1 MRVPFGLDAHG
12 NAVWADQIPYD
23 RNGFKCGLVCPDPN
37 CGKRLK
43 AVRWSKDDPERGI
56 HYLAHEANSRCAV
69 ESNPESLLHLEAKAV
84 LQGLIG
90 HDFYLPNLSLIDSVP
105 HTSRYRNA
113 GKLEFKKYGKLTVL
127 PVPGSSVLKFGPETY
142 KSFIPGTGCMTKIED
157 VKTERDC
164 GAMCPEGLI
173 PDAVALLSH
182 ADTEIWVAIEF
193 RVSHPKAIEDVRK
206 YATVDFPVMEISIT
220 DDIANAGNI
229 RKSLAE
235 RITGTGH
242 ATRFAGREW
251 LYSPAA
257 KKILNLE
264 YANKLLFDCQAGD
277 RDGMDPR
284 RCAREDL
291 INGVIAEFGSE
302 YIMTGDAGQKNRLNS
317 AEILRFELDSVPT
330 DGNGHI
336 TGYFHGFPLGTSLED
351 ISAAIDNVGKVENG
365 HPNRID
371 VPEEPERIEPEQNVG
386 VSNEKPTVTEIEDS
400 SIREPKSHPTQSGKP
415 VWTNLEVPPDNVRLL
430 TGVSRKTDR
439 PWYRADCTLGEESS
453 IKPGGK
459 FKILLSER
467 QYARADAQKKA
478 GKPVSLGL
486 KTARYPDGVEIDG
499 EMVALEDLA
508 ADINV
513 RKTNPLPKSP
523 EEYRGATEQSFDGN
537 EWVNFRFFPDLVDL
551 SKSIDPD
558 TARTDYRAD
567 VTSEVAGRN
576 CSFTLHLAKW
586 QYDKAVKDQNQNS
599 PIHIGMKL
607 KYIKGGVIPVVC
619 SRGDDK
625 SMAGMPFTSCSSLVA
640 EFSILGTNTLVVW
653 YYAIR
658 EKGG

>member
-1 MRVPFGLDAHG
+1 MWQEKLQDTAASHPWLE
-12 NAVWADQIPYD
+12 P
-23 RNGFKCGLVCPDPN
+23 
-37 CGKRLK
+37 
-43 AVRWSKDDPERGI
+43 
-56 HYLAHEANSRCAV
+56 HEAIKRKTQAPGMQLVDWYGFTVPKTKKEMFLKQSARREDLLVVGEVDNIHSFFSDYETEWR
-69 ESNPESLLHLEAKAV
+69 SNILFDDLDEA
-84 LQGLIG
+84 L
-90 HDFYLPNLSLIDSVP
+90 
-105 HTSRYRNA
+105 RY
-113 GKLEFKKYGKLTVL
+113 
-127 PVPGSSVLKFGPETY
+127 
-142 KSFIPGTGCMTKIED
+142 C
-157 VKTERDC
+157 
-164 GAMCPEGLI
+164 
-173 PDAVALLSH
+173 
-182 ADTEIWVAIEF
+182 
-193 RVSHPKAIEDVRK
+193 EDVRSG
-206 YATVDFPVMEISIT
+206 FIS
-220 DDIANAGNI
+220 DIQLHSSFIMYKEPGFKAMPG
-229 RKSLAE
+229 
-235 RITGTGH
+235 GG
-242 ATRFAGREW
+242 FAGW
-251 LYSPAA
+251 SDLFYAA
-257 KKILNLE
+257 HGNLE

-400 SIREPKSHPTQSGKP
+400 SIREPKSHPTQPKKP
-415 VWTNLEVPPDNVRLL
+415 VWTNLEVPPDSVILL

-486 KTARYPDGVEIDG
+486 KTASYPDGVEIDG
-499 EMVALEDLA
+499 EMVALEDLT

-513 RKTNPLPKSP
+513 RKTAPLPKSP

-537 EWVNFRFFPDLVDL
+537 EWVNFHFFPDLVDL

-567 VTSEVAGRN
+567 VTSEIAGRN

-586 QYDKAVKDQNQNS
+586 QYDKAVKAQNQNS

-607 KYIKGGVIPVVC
+607 KYIKGGVIPVQFEGEQFTHNYSPKKLEESLPKVQKARSVSGCRQGKGNRVSSYQDRSYRFKTEEVC
-619 SRGDDK
+619 ERGLPGAHESR
-625 SMAGMPFTSCSSLVA
+625 
-640 EFSILGTNTLVVW
+640 N
-653 YYAIR
+653 
-658 EKGG
+658 

>member
-1 MRVPFGLDAHG
+1 MWQEKLQDTAASHPWLE
-12 NAVWADQIPYD
+12 P
-23 RNGFKCGLVCPDPN
+23 
-37 CGKRLK
+37 
-43 AVRWSKDDPERGI
+43 
-56 HYLAHEANSRCAV
+56 HEAIKRKTQAPGMQLVDWYGFTVPKTKKEMFLKQSARREDLLVVGEVDNIHSFFSDYETEWR
-69 ESNPESLLHLEAKAV
+69 SNILFDDLDEA
-84 LQGLIG
+84 L
-90 HDFYLPNLSLIDSVP
+90 
-105 HTSRYRNA
+105 RY
-113 GKLEFKKYGKLTVL
+113 
-127 PVPGSSVLKFGPETY
+127 
-142 KSFIPGTGCMTKIED
+142 C
-157 VKTERDC
+157 
-164 GAMCPEGLI
+164 
-173 PDAVALLSH
+173 
-182 ADTEIWVAIEF
+182 
-193 RVSHPKAIEDVRK
+193 EDVRSG
-206 YATVDFPVMEISIT
+206 FIS
-220 DDIANAGNI
+220 DIQLHSSFIMYKEPGFKAMPG
-229 RKSLAE
+229 
-235 RITGTGH
+235 GG
-242 ATRFAGREW
+242 FAGW
-251 LYSPAA
+251 SDLFYAA
-257 KKILNLE
+257 HGNLE

-302 YIMTGDAGQKNRLNS
+302 YIMTGDAGQKNRQNS

-371 VPEEPERIEPEQNVG
+371 VPEEPERIEVEQNAG
-386 VSNEKPTVTEIEDS
+386 VSKEKAPVSEIEDS
-400 SIREPKSHPTQSGKP
+400 FIREPKSHPTQPKKP
-415 VWTNLEVPPDNVRLL
+415 VWTNLEVAPDSVILL

-459 FKILLSER
+459 LKILLSER

-513 RKTNPLPKSP
+513 RKTDPLPKSP
-523 EEYRGATEQSFDGN
+523 EEYRGATEQSFNGD
-537 EWVNFRFFPDLVDL
+537 EWVNFHFFPDLVDL

-567 VTSEVAGRN
+567 VTSEIAGRN

-607 KYIKGGVIPVVC
+607 KYIKGGVIPVQFEGEQFTHNYSPKKLEESLPKVQKARSVSGC
-619 SRGDDK
+619 RQGKGNRVSSYQDRSYRFKTEEAYERGLPGAHESRD
-625 SMAGMPFTSCSSLVA
+625 
-640 EFSILGTNTLVVW
+640 
-653 YYAIR
+653 
-658 EKGG
+658 

>member
-1 MRVPFGLDAHG
+1 MWQEKLQDTAASHPWLE
-12 NAVWADQIPYD
+12 P
-23 RNGFKCGLVCPDPN
+23 
-37 CGKRLK
+37 
-43 AVRWSKDDPERGI
+43 
-56 HYLAHEANSRCAV
+56 HEAIKRKTQAPGMQLVDWYGFTVPKTKKEMFLKQSARREDLLVVGEVDNIHSFFSDYETEWR
-69 ESNPESLLHLEAKAV
+69 SNILFDDLDEA
-84 LQGLIG
+84 L
-90 HDFYLPNLSLIDSVP
+90 
-105 HTSRYRNA
+105 RY
-113 GKLEFKKYGKLTVL
+113 
-127 PVPGSSVLKFGPETY
+127 
-142 KSFIPGTGCMTKIED
+142 C
-157 VKTERDC
+157 
-164 GAMCPEGLI
+164 
-173 PDAVALLSH
+173 
-182 ADTEIWVAIEF
+182 
-193 RVSHPKAIEDVRK
+193 EDVRSG
-206 YATVDFPVMEISIT
+206 FIS
-220 DDIANAGNI
+220 DIQLHSSFIMYKEPGFKAMPG
-229 RKSLAE
+229 
-235 RITGTGH
+235 GG
-242 ATRFAGREW
+242 FAGW
-251 LYSPAA
+251 SDLFYAA
-257 KKILNLE
+257 HGNLE

-371 VPEEPERIEPEQNVG
+371 VPEEPERIEVEQNAG
-386 VSNEKPTVTEIEDS
+386 VSKEKAPVSEIEDS
-400 SIREPKSHPTQSGKP
+400 FIREPKSHPTQPKKP
-415 VWTNLEVPPDNVRLL
+415 VWTNLEVAPDSVILL

-513 RKTNPLPKSP
+513 RKTDPLPKSP
-523 EEYRGATEQSFDGN
+523 EEYRGATEQSFNGN
-537 EWVNFRFFPDLVDL
+537 EWVNFHFFPDLVDL

-567 VTSEVAGRN
+567 VTSEIAGRN

-607 KYIKGGVIPVVC
+607 KYIKGGVITVQFEGEQFTHNYSPKKLEESLPKAQKARSVSGCRQGKGNRVSSYQDRSYRFKTKEAC
-619 SRGDDK
+619 ERGLPGAHESR
-625 SMAGMPFTSCSSLVA
+625 
-640 EFSILGTNTLVVW
+640 N
-653 YYAIR
+653 
-658 EKGG
+658 

>member
-1 MRVPFGLDAHG
+1 MWQEKLQDTAASHPWLE
-12 NAVWADQIPYD
+12 P
-23 RNGFKCGLVCPDPN
+23 
-37 CGKRLK
+37 
-43 AVRWSKDDPERGI
+43 
-56 HYLAHEANSRCAV
+56 HEAIKRKTQAPGMQLVDWYGFTVPKTKKEMFLKQSARREDLLVVGEVDNIHSFFSDYETEWR
-69 ESNPESLLHLEAKAV
+69 SNILFDDLDEA
-84 LQGLIG
+84 L
-90 HDFYLPNLSLIDSVP
+90 
-105 HTSRYRNA
+105 RY
-113 GKLEFKKYGKLTVL
+113 
-127 PVPGSSVLKFGPETY
+127 
-142 KSFIPGTGCMTKIED
+142 C
-157 VKTERDC
+157 
-164 GAMCPEGLI
+164 
-173 PDAVALLSH
+173 
-182 ADTEIWVAIEF
+182 
-193 RVSHPKAIEDVRK
+193 EDVRSG
-206 YATVDFPVMEISIT
+206 FIS
-220 DDIANAGNI
+220 DIQLHSSFIMYKEPGFKAMPG
-229 RKSLAE
+229 
-235 RITGTGH
+235 GG
-242 ATRFAGREW
+242 FAGW
-251 LYSPAA
+251 SDLFYAA
-257 KKILNLE
+257 HGNLE

-365 HPNRID
+365 HLNRID
-371 VPEEPERIEPEQNVG
+371 VPEEPERIEVEQNAG
-386 VSNEKPTVTEIEDS
+386 VSKEKPPIAEMEDT
-400 SIREPKSHPTQSGKP
+400 SIREPKSHPTQPKKP
-415 VWTNLEVPPDNVRLL
+415 VWTNLEVPPDSVILL

-459 FKILLSER
+459 FKILLGER
-467 QYARADAQKKA
+467 QYARADAQQKA

-499 EMVALEDLA
+499 EMV
-508 ADINV
+508 
-513 RKTNPLPKSP
+513 
-523 EEYRGATEQSFDGN
+523 
-537 EWVNFRFFPDLVDL
+537 DL

-567 VTSEVAGRN
+567 VTSEIAGRN

-607 KYIKGGVIPVVC
+607 KYIKGGVIPVQFEGEQFTHNYSPKKLEESLPKVQKARSVSGC
-619 SRGDDK
+619 RQGKGNRISSYQDRSYRFKTKEVYERGLPGTHESR
-625 SMAGMPFTSCSSLVA
+625 
-640 EFSILGTNTLVVW
+640 N
-653 YYAIR
+653 
-658 EKGG
+658 

>member
-1 MRVPFGLDAHG
+1 MWQEKLQDTAAFHPWLE
-12 NAVWADQIPYD
+12 P
-23 RNGFKCGLVCPDPN
+23 
-37 CGKRLK
+37 
-43 AVRWSKDDPERGI
+43 
-56 HYLAHEANSRCAV
+56 HEAIKRKTQAPGMQLVDWYGFTVPKTKKEMFLKQSARREDLLVVGEVDNIHSFFSDYETEWR
-69 ESNPESLLHLEAKAV
+69 SNILFDDLDEA
-84 LQGLIG
+84 L
-90 HDFYLPNLSLIDSVP
+90 
-105 HTSRYRNA
+105 RY
-113 GKLEFKKYGKLTVL
+113 
-127 PVPGSSVLKFGPETY
+127 
-142 KSFIPGTGCMTKIED
+142 C
-157 VKTERDC
+157 
-164 GAMCPEGLI
+164 
-173 PDAVALLSH
+173 
-182 ADTEIWVAIEF
+182 
-193 RVSHPKAIEDVRK
+193 EDVRSG
-206 YATVDFPVMEISIT
+206 FIS
-220 DDIANAGNI
+220 DIQLHSSFIMYKEPGFKAMPG
-229 RKSLAE
+229 
-235 RITGTGH
+235 GG
-242 ATRFAGREW
+242 FAGW
-251 LYSPAA
+251 SDLFYAA
-257 KKILNLE
+257 HGNLE

-302 YIMTGDAGQKNRLNS
+302 YIMTGDAGQKNRQNS

-371 VPEEPERIEPEQNVG
+371 VPEEPERIEVEQNAG
-386 VSNEKPTVTEIEDS
+386 VSKEKAPVSEIEDS
-400 SIREPKSHPTQSGKP
+400 FIREPKSHPTQPKKP
-415 VWTNLEVPPDNVRLL
+415 VWTNLEVAPDSVILL

-513 RKTNPLPKSP
+513 RKTDPLPKSP
-523 EEYRGATEQSFDGN
+523 EEYRGATEQSFNGN
-537 EWVNFRFFPDLVDL
+537 EWVNFHFFPDLVDL

-567 VTSEVAGRN
+567 VTSKIAGRN

-607 KYIKGGVIPVVC
+607 KYIKGGVIPVQFEGEQSTHNYSPKKLEESLPKAQKARSVSGC
-619 SRGDDK
+619 RQGKGNRVSSYQDRSYRFQTEEAYERGLPGAHESR
-625 SMAGMPFTSCSSLVA
+625 
-640 EFSILGTNTLVVW
+640 N
-653 YYAIR
+653 
-658 EKGG
+658 

>member
-1 MRVPFGLDAHG
+1 MWKEKLQDTAASHPWLE
-12 NAVWADQIPYD
+12 P
-23 RNGFKCGLVCPDPN
+23 
-37 CGKRLK
+37 
-43 AVRWSKDDPERGI
+43 
-56 HYLAHEANSRCAV
+56 HEAIKRKTQAPGMQLVDWYGFTVPKTKKEMFLKQSARREDLLVVGEVDNIHSFFSDYETEWR
-69 ESNPESLLHLEAKAV
+69 SNILFDDLDEA
-84 LQGLIG
+84 L
-90 HDFYLPNLSLIDSVP
+90 
-105 HTSRYRNA
+105 RY
-113 GKLEFKKYGKLTVL
+113 
-127 PVPGSSVLKFGPETY
+127 
-142 KSFIPGTGCMTKIED
+142 C
-157 VKTERDC
+157 
-164 GAMCPEGLI
+164 
-173 PDAVALLSH
+173 
-182 ADTEIWVAIEF
+182 
-193 RVSHPKAIEDVRK
+193 EDVRSG
-206 YATVDFPVMEISIT
+206 FIS
-220 DDIANAGNI
+220 DIQLHSSFIMYKEPGFKAMPG
-229 RKSLAE
+229 
-235 RITGTGH
+235 GG
-242 ATRFAGREW
+242 FAGW
-251 LYSPAA
+251 SDLFYAA
-257 KKILNLE
+257 HGNLE

-317 AEILRFELDSVPT
+317 AEILRFEIDSVPT

-365 HPNRID
+365 HLNRID
-371 VPEEPERIEPEQNVG
+371 VPEEPERIEVEQNAG
-386 VSNEKPTVTEIEDS
+386 VSKEKPPIAEMEDT
-400 SIREPKSHPTQSGKP
+400 SIREPKSHPTQPKKP
-415 VWTNLEVPPDNVRLL
+415 VWTNLEVPPDSVILL

-467 QYARADAQKKA
+467 QYARAEAQKKA

-499 EMVALEDLA
+499 EMVALDDLV

-513 RKTNPLPKSP
+513 RKTAPLPKSP
-523 EEYRGATEQSFDGN
+523 EEYRGATEQSFNGN
-537 EWVNFRFFPDLVDL
+537 EWVNFHFFPDLVDL

-567 VTSEVAGRN
+567 VTSEFAGRN

-586 QYDKAVKDQNQNS
+586 QYDKAVKAQSQNS

-607 KYIKGGVIPVVC
+607 KYIKGGVIPVQFEGEQSTHNYSPKKLEESLPKVQKARSVSGC
-619 SRGDDK
+619 RQGKGNRVSSYQDRSYRFKTKEAYEHGLPGAHESR
-625 SMAGMPFTSCSSLVA
+625 
-640 EFSILGTNTLVVW
+640 N
-653 YYAIR
+653 
-658 EKGG
+658 

>member
-1 MRVPFGLDAHG
+1 M
-12 NAVWADQIPYD
+12 WQE
-23 RNGFKCGLVCPDPN
+23 K
-37 CGKRLK
+37 
-43 AVRWSKDDPERGI
+43 
-56 HYLAHEANSRCAV
+56 
-69 ESNPESLLHLEAKAV
+69 
-84 LQGLIG
+84 LQ
-90 HDFYLPNLSLIDSVP
+90 
-105 HTSRYRNA
+105 
-113 GKLEFKKYGKLTVL
+113 
-127 PVPGSSVLKFGPETY
+127 
-142 KSFIPGTGCMTKIED
+142 
-157 VKTERDC
+157 
-164 GAMCPEGLI
+164 
-173 PDAVALLSH
+173 DAVA
-182 ADTEIWVAIEF
+182 
-193 RVSHPKAIEDVRK
+193 SHPWLEPHQDIKRKSQAPEMQLVDWYGFTVPKTEKKMFFKQSARREDLLVVGEVDNIHSFFDDYETEWKSNILFDDLDEALCYCEDVRSG
-206 YATVDFPVMEISIT
+206 FIS
-220 DDIANAGNI
+220 DIQLHSSFIMYKVPGFKAMPG
-229 RKSLAE
+229 
-235 RITGTGH
+235 GG
-242 ATRFAGREW
+242 FAGW
-251 LYSPAA
+251 SDLFYAA
-257 KKILNLE
+257 RGNLE

-284 RCAREDL
+284 QCAKEDL

-317 AEILRFELDSVPT
+317 AEILRIELDRVPT

-336 TGYFHGFPLGTSLED
+336 TGYFHGFSLGTSLED
-351 ISAAIDNVGKVENG
+351 ISAAIDDVGKVENV
-365 HPNRID
+365 HLNRID
-371 VPEEPERIEPEQNVG
+371 APEEPERIEVEQDVD
-386 VSNEKPTVTEIEDS
+386 VSKEKPPVSEIEDS
-400 SIREPKSHPTQSGKP
+400 FIREPKNHPTQPKKP
-415 VWTNLEVPPDNVRLL
+415 VWTNLEVAPDNVRLL

-513 RKTNPLPKSP
+513 RKTDPLPKSP

-537 EWVNFRFFPDLVDL
+537 EWVNFHFFPDLVDL
-551 SKSIDPD
+551 SKFIDPD

-567 VTSEVAGRN
+567 VTSEIAGRN

-607 KYIKGGVIPVVC
+607 KYIKGGVIPVQFEDEQSTHNYSPKKLEESLPKVQKARSVSGC
-619 SRGDDK
+619 RQGKGNRVSSYQDRSYRFKTKEVYERGLPGTHESR
-625 SMAGMPFTSCSSLVA
+625 
-640 EFSILGTNTLVVW
+640 N
-653 YYAIR
+653 
-658 EKGG
+658 

>member
-1 MRVPFGLDAHG
+1 MWQEKLQDTAASHPWLEPHEAIKRKTQAPGMQLVDWYGFTVPKTKKEMFLKQSARREDLLVVGEVDNIHSFFSDYETEWRSNILFDDLDE
-12 NAVWADQIPYD
+12 
-23 RNGFKCGLVCPDPN
+23 
-37 CGKRLK
+37 
-43 AVRWSKDDPERGI
+43 AVR
-56 HYLAHEANSRCAV
+56 YC
-69 ESNPESLLHLEAKAV
+69 
-84 LQGLIG
+84 
-90 HDFYLPNLSLIDSVP
+90 
-105 HTSRYRNA
+105 
-113 GKLEFKKYGKLTVL
+113 
-127 PVPGSSVLKFGPETY
+127 
-142 KSFIPGTGCMTKIED
+142 
-157 VKTERDC
+157 
-164 GAMCPEGLI
+164 
-173 PDAVALLSH
+173 
-182 ADTEIWVAIEF
+182 
-193 RVSHPKAIEDVRK
+193 EDVRSG
-206 YATVDFPVMEISIT
+206 FIS
-220 DDIANAGNI
+220 DIQLHSSFIMYKEPGFKAMPG
-229 RKSLAE
+229 
-235 RITGTGH
+235 GG
-242 ATRFAGREW
+242 FAGW
-251 LYSPAA
+251 SDLFYAA
-257 KKILNLE
+257 HGNLE

-459 FKILLSER
+459 FKILLGER

-486 KTARYPDGVEIDG
+486 KTDRYPDGVEIDG

-508 ADINV
+508 ADIDV
-513 RKTNPLPKSP
+513 RRTDSSKTDPPSKSL
-523 EEYRGATEQSFDGN
+523 EEYRTATEQSFNGN
-537 EWVNFRFFPDLVDL
+537 EWVNFHFFPNLVDL
-551 SKSIDPD
+551 SKFIDPD

-567 VTSEVAGRN
+567 VTSEIAGRN

-586 QYDKAVKDQNQNS
+586 QYDKAVKAQNQNS
-599 PIHIGMKL
+599 PVHIGMKL
-607 KYIKGGVIPVVC
+607 KYIKGGVIPVQFE
-619 SRGDDK
+619 GEQ
-625 SMAGMPFTSCSSLVA
+625 FTHNYSPKKLEESLPKVQKARSVSGCRQGKENRVSSYQDRSYRFKTEEA
-640 EFSILGTNTLVVW
+640 CE
-653 YYAIR
+653 R
-658 EKGG
+658 

>member
-1 MRVPFGLDAHG
+1 MWQEKLQDTAASHPWLE
-12 NAVWADQIPYD
+12 P
-23 RNGFKCGLVCPDPN
+23 
-37 CGKRLK
+37 
-43 AVRWSKDDPERGI
+43 
-56 HYLAHEANSRCAV
+56 HEAIKRKTQAPGMQLVDWYGFTVPKTKKEMFLKQSARREDLLVVGEVDNIHSFFSDYETEWR
-69 ESNPESLLHLEAKAV
+69 SNILFDDLDEA
-84 LQGLIG
+84 L
-90 HDFYLPNLSLIDSVP
+90 
-105 HTSRYRNA
+105 RY
-113 GKLEFKKYGKLTVL
+113 
-127 PVPGSSVLKFGPETY
+127 
-142 KSFIPGTGCMTKIED
+142 C
-157 VKTERDC
+157 
-164 GAMCPEGLI
+164 
-173 PDAVALLSH
+173 
-182 ADTEIWVAIEF
+182 
-193 RVSHPKAIEDVRK
+193 EDVRSG
-206 YATVDFPVMEISIT
+206 FIS
-220 DDIANAGNI
+220 DIQLHSSFIMYKEPGFKAMPG
-229 RKSLAE
+229 
-235 RITGTGH
+235 GG
-242 ATRFAGREW
+242 FAGW
-251 LYSPAA
+251 SDLFYAA
-257 KKILNLE
+257 HGNLE

-291 INGVIAEFGSE
+291 VNGVIAEFGSE

-371 VPEEPERIEPEQNVG
+371 VPEEPERIEVEQNAG
-386 VSNEKPTVTEIEDS
+386 VSKEKAPVSEIEDS
-400 SIREPKSHPTQSGKP
+400 FIREPKSHPTQPKKP
-415 VWTNLEVPPDNVRLL
+415 VWTNLEVAPDSVILL

-467 QYARADAQKKA
+467 QYARADAQQKA

-513 RKTNPLPKSP
+513 RKTDPLPKSP
-523 EEYRGATEQSFDGN
+523 EEYRGAAEQSFNGN
-537 EWVNFRFFPDLVDL
+537 EWVNFHFFPDLVDL
-551 SKSIDPD
+551 SKFIDPD

-567 VTSEVAGRN
+567 VTSEIAGRN

-607 KYIKGGVIPVVC
+607 KYIKGGVIPVQFEGEQFTHNYSPKKLEESLPKVQKARSVSGC
-619 SRGDDK
+619 RQGKGNRISSYQDRSYRFKTKEVYERGLPVTHESR
-625 SMAGMPFTSCSSLVA
+625 
-640 EFSILGTNTLVVW
+640 N
-653 YYAIR
+653 
-658 EKGG
+658 

>member
-1 MRVPFGLDAHG
+1 MWQEKLQDAVTCHPWLEPHQDIKRKSQAPGMQLVDWYGFTVP
-12 NAVWADQIPYD
+12 
-23 RNGFKCGLVCPDPN
+23 
-37 CGKRLK
+37 
-43 AVRWSKDDPERGI
+43 
-56 HYLAHEANSRCAV
+56 
-69 ESNPESLLHLEAKAV
+69 
-84 LQGLIG
+84 
-90 HDFYLPNLSLIDSVP
+90 
-105 HTSRYRNA
+105 
-113 GKLEFKKYGKLTVL
+113 
-127 PVPGSSVLKFGPETY
+127 
-142 KSFIPGTGCMTKIED
+142 
-157 VKTERDC
+157 KTEKKMFLKQSARREDLLVV
-164 GAMCPEGLI
+164 GEVDNIHSFFDDYETEWKSNILF
-173 PDAVALLSH
+173 DDLDEALCYC
-182 ADTEIWVAIEF
+182 
-193 RVSHPKAIEDVRK
+193 EDVRSG
-206 YATVDFPVMEISIT
+206 FIS
-220 DDIANAGNI
+220 DIQLHSSFIMYKVPGFKAMPG
-229 RKSLAE
+229 
-235 RITGTGH
+235 GG
-242 ATRFAGREW
+242 FAGW
-251 LYSPAA
+251 SDLFNAA
-257 KKILNLE
+257 HGNLE

-284 RCAREDL
+284 QCAKEDL

-317 AEILRFELDSVPT
+317 AEILRIELDRVPT

-351 ISAAIDNVGKVENG
+351 ISAAIDDVGKVENV
-365 HPNRID
+365 HLNRID
-371 VPEEPERIEPEQNVG
+371 APEEPERIEVEQDVD
-386 VSNEKPTVTEIEDS
+386 VSKEKPPVSEIEDS
-400 SIREPKSHPTQSGKP
+400 FIREPKNHPTQPKKP
-415 VWTNLEVPPDNVRLL
+415 IWTNLEVPPDSVILL

-467 QYARADAQKKA
+467 QYARADAQQKA

-607 KYIKGGVIPVVC
+607 KYIKDGVIPVQFEGEQSTHNYSPKKLEESLPKVQKARSVSGC
-619 SRGDDK
+619 RQGKGNRVSSYQDRSYRFKTKEAYEQGLPGAHESR
-625 SMAGMPFTSCSSLVA
+625 
-640 EFSILGTNTLVVW
+640 N
-653 YYAIR
+653 
-658 EKGG
+658 

>member
-1 MRVPFGLDAHG
+1 MWQEKLQDTAASHPWLE
-12 NAVWADQIPYD
+12 P
-23 RNGFKCGLVCPDPN
+23 
-37 CGKRLK
+37 
-43 AVRWSKDDPERGI
+43 
-56 HYLAHEANSRCAV
+56 HEAIKRKTQAPGMQLVDWYGFTVPKTKKEMFLKQSARREDLLVVGEVDNIHSFFSDYETEWR
-69 ESNPESLLHLEAKAV
+69 SNILFDDLDEA
-84 LQGLIG
+84 L
-90 HDFYLPNLSLIDSVP
+90 
-105 HTSRYRNA
+105 RY
-113 GKLEFKKYGKLTVL
+113 
-127 PVPGSSVLKFGPETY
+127 
-142 KSFIPGTGCMTKIED
+142 C
-157 VKTERDC
+157 
-164 GAMCPEGLI
+164 
-173 PDAVALLSH
+173 
-182 ADTEIWVAIEF
+182 
-193 RVSHPKAIEDVRK
+193 EDVRSG
-206 YATVDFPVMEISIT
+206 FIS
-220 DDIANAGNI
+220 DIQLHSSFIMYKEPGFKAMPG
-229 RKSLAE
+229 
-235 RITGTGH
+235 GG
-242 ATRFAGREW
+242 FAGW
-251 LYSPAA
+251 SDLFYAA
-257 KKILNLE
+257 HGNLE

-302 YIMTGDAGQKNRLNS
+302 YIMTGDAGQKNRQNS
-317 AEILRFELDSVPT
+317 AEILRFELDSVQT

-371 VPEEPERIEPEQNVG
+371 VPEEPERIEVEQNTG
-386 VSNEKPTVTEIEDS
+386 VSKEKAPVSEIEDS
-400 SIREPKSHPTQSGKP
+400 FIREPKSHPTQPKKP
-415 VWTNLEVPPDNVRLL
+415 VWTNLEVAPDSVILL

-513 RKTNPLPKSP
+513 RKTDPLPKSP
-523 EEYRGATEQSFDGN
+523 EEYRGATEQSFNGN
-537 EWVNFRFFPDLVDL
+537 EWVNFHFFPDLVDL

-567 VTSEVAGRN
+567 VTSEIAGRN

-607 KYIKGGVIPVVC
+607 KYIKGGVIPVQFEGEQSTHNYSPKKLEESLPKAQKARSVSGC
-619 SRGDDK
+619 RQGKGNRVSSYQDRSYRFQTEEAYERGLPGAHESR
-625 SMAGMPFTSCSSLVA
+625 
-640 EFSILGTNTLVVW
+640 N
-653 YYAIR
+653 
-658 EKGG
+658 

>member
-1 MRVPFGLDAHG
+1 MWQEKLQDTAASHPWLE
-12 NAVWADQIPYD
+12 P
-23 RNGFKCGLVCPDPN
+23 
-37 CGKRLK
+37 
-43 AVRWSKDDPERGI
+43 
-56 HYLAHEANSRCAV
+56 HEAIKRKTQAPGMQLVDWYGFTVPKTKKEMFLKQFARREDLLVVGEVDNIHSFFSDYETEWR
-69 ESNPESLLHLEAKAV
+69 SNILFDDLDEA
-84 LQGLIG
+84 L
-90 HDFYLPNLSLIDSVP
+90 
-105 HTSRYRNA
+105 RY
-113 GKLEFKKYGKLTVL
+113 
-127 PVPGSSVLKFGPETY
+127 
-142 KSFIPGTGCMTKIED
+142 C
-157 VKTERDC
+157 
-164 GAMCPEGLI
+164 
-173 PDAVALLSH
+173 
-182 ADTEIWVAIEF
+182 
-193 RVSHPKAIEDVRK
+193 EDVRSG
-206 YATVDFPVMEISIT
+206 FIS
-220 DDIANAGNI
+220 DIQLHSSFIMYKEPGFKAMPG
-229 RKSLAE
+229 
-235 RITGTGH
+235 GG
-242 ATRFAGREW
+242 FAGW
-251 LYSPAA
+251 SDLFYAA
-257 KKILNLE
+257 HGNLE

-291 INGVIAEFGSE
+291 VNGVIAEFGSE

-371 VPEEPERIEPEQNVG
+371 VPEEPERIETEQNVG
-386 VSNEKPTVTEIEDS
+386 VSKEKPTVTEIEDS

-415 VWTNLEVPPDNVRLL
+415 VWMNLEVPPDNVRLL

-459 FKILLSER
+459 FKILLGER

-486 KTARYPDGVEIDG
+486 KTDRYPDGVEIDG
-499 EMVALEDLA
+499 EMVAIEDLV

-513 RKTNPLPKSP
+513 RKSDSGKTDPLPKSP
-523 EEYRGATEQSFDGN
+523 EECRDTTEQPFNGD
-537 EWVNFRFFPDLVDL
+537 EWVNFRFLPDLVAL

-567 VTSEVAGRN
+567 VTSEIAGRN

-586 QYDKAVKDQNQNS
+586 QYDKAVKAQNQTS
-599 PIHIGMKL
+599 PIHVGMKL
-607 KYIKGGVIPVVC
+607 KYIKGGVIPVQFEGEQFSHNYPPKKLEESLPKVQEARSVSGC
-619 SRGDDK
+619 RQGKGNRVSSYQARSCRSKTEETCDRGLPVAYDSR
-625 SMAGMPFTSCSSLVA
+625 S
-640 EFSILGTNTLVVW
+640 
-653 YYAIR
+653 
-658 EKGG
+658 

>member
-1 MRVPFGLDAHG
+1 MWKEKLQDTAASHPWLE
-12 NAVWADQIPYD
+12 P
-23 RNGFKCGLVCPDPN
+23 
-37 CGKRLK
+37 
-43 AVRWSKDDPERGI
+43 
-56 HYLAHEANSRCAV
+56 HEAIKRKTQAPGMQLVDWYGFTVPKTKKEMFLKQSARREDLLVVGEVDNIHSFFSDYETEWRSNILFDDLV
-69 ESNPESLLHLEAKAV
+69 EAL
-84 LQGLIG
+84 
-90 HDFYLPNLSLIDSVP
+90 
-105 HTSRYRNA
+105 RY
-113 GKLEFKKYGKLTVL
+113 
-127 PVPGSSVLKFGPETY
+127 
-142 KSFIPGTGCMTKIED
+142 C
-157 VKTERDC
+157 
-164 GAMCPEGLI
+164 
-173 PDAVALLSH
+173 
-182 ADTEIWVAIEF
+182 
-193 RVSHPKAIEDVRK
+193 EDVRSG
-206 YATVDFPVMEISIT
+206 FIS
-220 DDIANAGNI
+220 DIQLHSSFIMYKEPGFKAMPG
-229 RKSLAE
+229 
-235 RITGTGH
+235 GG
-242 ATRFAGREW
+242 FAGW
-251 LYSPAA
+251 SDLFYAA
-257 KKILNLE
+257 HGNLE

-467 QYARADAQKKA
+467 QYARANAQKKA

-607 KYIKGGVIPVVC
+607 KYIKGGVIPVQFEGEQSTHNYSPKKLEESLPKVQKARSVSGC
-619 SRGDDK
+619 RQGKGNRISSYQDRSYRFKTKEVYERGLPGTHESR
-625 SMAGMPFTSCSSLVA
+625 
-640 EFSILGTNTLVVW
+640 N
-653 YYAIR
+653 
-658 EKGG
+658 

>member
-1 MRVPFGLDAHG
+1 MWQEKLQDTAASHPWLE
-12 NAVWADQIPYD
+12 P
-23 RNGFKCGLVCPDPN
+23 
-37 CGKRLK
+37 
-43 AVRWSKDDPERGI
+43 
-56 HYLAHEANSRCAV
+56 HEAIKRKTQAPGMQLVDWYGFTVPKTKKEMFLKQSARREDLLVVGEVDNIHSFFSDYETEWR
-69 ESNPESLLHLEAKAV
+69 SNILFDDLDEA
-84 LQGLIG
+84 L
-90 HDFYLPNLSLIDSVP
+90 
-105 HTSRYRNA
+105 RY
-113 GKLEFKKYGKLTVL
+113 
-127 PVPGSSVLKFGPETY
+127 
-142 KSFIPGTGCMTKIED
+142 C
-157 VKTERDC
+157 
-164 GAMCPEGLI
+164 
-173 PDAVALLSH
+173 
-182 ADTEIWVAIEF
+182 
-193 RVSHPKAIEDVRK
+193 EDVRSG
-206 YATVDFPVMEISIT
+206 FIS
-220 DDIANAGNI
+220 DIQLHSSFIMYKEPGFKAMPG
-229 RKSLAE
+229 
-235 RITGTGH
+235 GG
-242 ATRFAGREW
+242 FAGW
-251 LYSPAA
+251 SDLFYAA
-257 KKILNLE
+257 HGNLE

-459 FKILLSER
+459 FKILLGER

-486 KTARYPDGVEIDG
+486 KTDRYPDGVEIDG

-508 ADINV
+508 ADIDV
-513 RKTNPLPKSP
+513 RRTDSSKTDPPSKSP
-523 EEYRGATEQSFDGN
+523 EEYRGTTEQSFNGD
-537 EWVNFRFFPDLVDL
+537 EWVNFHFFPDLVDL

-599 PIHIGMKL
+599 SIHIGMKL
-607 KYIKGGVIPVVC
+607 KYIKGGVIPVQFKGEQSTHNYSPKKLEESLPKVQKARSVSGC
-619 SRGDDK
+619 RQGKGNRVSSYQDRSYRFKTKEAYEHGLPGAHESR
-625 SMAGMPFTSCSSLVA
+625 
-640 EFSILGTNTLVVW
+640 N
-653 YYAIR
+653 
-658 EKGG
+658 